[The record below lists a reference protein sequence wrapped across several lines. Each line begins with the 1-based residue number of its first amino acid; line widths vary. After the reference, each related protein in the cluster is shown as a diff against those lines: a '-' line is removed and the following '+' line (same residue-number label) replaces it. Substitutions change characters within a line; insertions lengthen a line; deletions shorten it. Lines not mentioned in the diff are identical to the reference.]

1 MDDRV
6 TDERQL
12 DELQR
17 RFAAHLRDP
26 ARAPAPE
33 GIEDRRLQIY
43 RELFFNNVAGL
54 LAGTFPVL
62 HEILGPGRWARLA
75 RDFYRDH
82 RCHTPLFLEI
92 PREFLDYLGT
102 EREAQPDDPPFLY
115 ELAHYEWV
123 ELALAVDEQDLA
135 TVDADTAGDLL
146 AGVPVL
152 SPLAWPL
159 AYRFPVHRLAPQ
171 YQPAEA
177 PAEPSF
183 YVARRDRRDQVGFM
197 QVNAVT
203 LLLVERLQQ
212 QAELTGAAQLEGLAD
227 ELPQLERA
235 AVHAGG
241 AAALRELLEADVVLG
256 TRPG

>member
-1 MDDRV
+1 M

-92 PREFLDYLGT
+92 PREFLDYLGK